1 MLVEGKWTDQWYD
14 TKSTEGKF
22 IRQESQFRR
31 TVSAAPNAE
40 FPAEA
45 GRYHLYVSLAC
56 PWAHRTLIFRKLK
69 KLEDIIS
76 LSVVHTFMGKNGW
89 TFENGPGVIPD
100 AVNGCQYLYQVY
112 LKAKGDYTGLV
123 TVPVLWDK
131 RKSTIVNNESSEII
145 RMFDSAFN
153 HMTGSNLD
161 FYPQDLRDQIDQIN
175 ERVYHDINNGVYKAG
190 FATSQGAYEEAFTH
204 LFRALDELEE
214 ILSQQTYLC
223 GDRIT
228 EADIRLFTTL
238 VRFDP
243 VYYSHFKC
251 NLRRIA
257 DYSNLYNYLKALYQ
271 IPGVAETCD
280 FDHIKQHYYASHDKI
295 NPTRIVPKGPEIR
308 LRETHNR
315 PIPEL
320 A

>member
-69 KLEDIIS
+69 NLEDIIS

-175 ERVYHDINNGVYKAG
+175 ERVYHGINNGVYKAG

-308 LRETHNR
+308 LHETHNR
-315 PIPEL
+315 PIQEL

>member
-131 RKSTIVNNESSEII
+131 RADEI
-145 RMFDSAFN
+145 
-153 HMTGSNLD
+153 T
-161 FYPQDLRDQIDQIN
+161 P
-175 ERVYHDINNGVYKAG
+175 EDI
-190 FATSQGAYEEAFTH
+190 E
-204 LFRALDELEE
+204 
-214 ILSQQTYLC
+214 
-223 GDRIT
+223 
-228 EADIRLFTTL
+228 
-238 VRFDP
+238 
-243 VYYSHFKC
+243 
-251 NLRRIA
+251 
-257 DYSNLYNYLKALYQ
+257 
-271 IPGVAETCD
+271 
-280 FDHIKQHYYASHDKI
+280 
-295 NPTRIVPKGPEIR
+295 KGKE
-308 LRETHNR
+308 
-315 PIPEL
+315 EL
-320 A
+320 AKSRAQASVNR